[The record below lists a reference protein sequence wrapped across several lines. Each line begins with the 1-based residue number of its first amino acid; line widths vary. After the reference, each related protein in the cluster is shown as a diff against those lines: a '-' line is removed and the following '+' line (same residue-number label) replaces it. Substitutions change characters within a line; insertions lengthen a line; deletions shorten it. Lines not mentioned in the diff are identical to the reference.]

1 MNKEIF
7 YGILTFFMYNN
18 TFLAIL
24 ISLTIFWQLA
34 STNHLR
40 GMLPS
45 IILTIWQDRSAIA
58 FTLMILCNNKKL
70 SEIVKED
77 T

>member
-7 YGILTFFMYNN
+7 YGILTFFMYDN

-34 STNHLR
+34 ATNHFQ

-45 IILTIWQDRSAIA
+45 IILTIWQDRSAVA
-58 FTLMILCNNKKL
+58 FT
-70 SEIVKED
+70 
-77 T
+77 